1 MEAFAAPALYAPAL
15 LPPDFAQA
23 ELAARPTRT
32 AGGQPSAAV
41 LLVEIE
47 VQGLVD

>member
-1 MEAFAAPALYAPAL
+1 MEGFAPPALHAPAL
-15 LPPDFAQA
+15 LPPGFVLA

-32 AGGQPSAAV
+32 PGGQPAAAV

-47 VQGLVD
+47 VQGMAD